1 MTSPAI
7 TQITAYGN
15 APSGDHKALFVSAR
29 TVPYPLGRR
38 LICSFLILD
47 ADGVEP
53 LLNNMGDNYYA
64 VAVCNVPKGN
74 NPKSKP
80 FKIRKAMLLHDEY
93 DPIGVATGLP
103 DWNHFSYDSDK
114 PMRVIGVRVESRG
127 DLESPISFVT
137 HIKRPRD
144 GEWETIEGEFE
155 GTYRRVN
162 VRQLLADKLAQCSQ
176 AKLIDYQGADFK
188 YVDLRQPWIDED
200 GCLLTLDVQ
209 QLSQLNDMLQDDY
222 KKVRRFAESGE
233 LWVLKRR
240 VF

>member
-1 MTSPAI
+1 MTSPTI
-7 TQITAYGN
+7 TPVTAYGN
-15 APSGDHKALFVSAR
+15 APTGDHKALFVGAR
-29 TVPYPLGRR
+29 IVPYPLGRR

-47 ADGVEP
+47 EDGVEP

-93 DPIGVATGLP
+93 DPIGVAMGLP
-103 DWNHFSYDSDK
+103 DWGHFSYNEGK
-114 PMRVIGVRVESRG
+114 PLRVIGVRIESKG
-127 DLESPISFVT
+127 DIENPISIVT

-144 GEWETIEGEFE
+144 GVWENIEGEFE

-176 AKLIDYQGADFK
+176 TKLNDYQGADFK
-188 YVDLRQPWIDED
+188 YVDLQLPWIDED

-209 QLSQLNDMLQDDY
+209 QLSQLTDMQQDDY
-222 KKVRRFAESGE
+222 KKVRRFAENGE
-233 LWVLKRR
+233 LWALKRR